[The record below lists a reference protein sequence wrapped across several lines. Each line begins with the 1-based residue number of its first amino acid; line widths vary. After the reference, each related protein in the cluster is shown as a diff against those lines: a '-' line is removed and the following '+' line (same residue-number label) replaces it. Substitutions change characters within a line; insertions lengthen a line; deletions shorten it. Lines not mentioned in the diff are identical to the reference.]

1 MLKNYIVRLSQEER
15 QILQNLVSTGKAAA
29 YKIKHANILLNI
41 DVNGQGWT
49 DEEAAATFSCHRNT
63 VANLRE
69 RLVKEGIESAL
80 NRKPNKTPPRQPI
93 IDGEV
98 EAKLIALR
106 CGEPPA
112 GQARWTRLLGA
123 LAVELEIVPA
133 ISHETVRQVLKK
145 TNSNL
150 ICGRCM

>member
-49 DEEAAATFSCHRNT
+49 DEKAATAFSCHRNT

-69 RLVKEGIESAL
+69 RLVKEGIDSAL
-80 NRKPNKTPPRQPI
+80 NPTFRTHNCHTPNKRI
-93 IDGEV
+93 YLV
-98 EAKLIALR
+98 HK
-106 CGEPPA
+106 
-112 GQARWTRLLGA
+112 
-123 LAVELEIVPA
+123 
-133 ISHETVRQVLKK
+133 
-145 TNSNL
+145 N
-150 ICGRCM
+150 